1 MSPEAPTTVG
11 HSPTAFPQQ
20 HASRLSAH
28 LTALSPTGTRCRCSQ
43 RRSCCTPDVASLGG
57 LRRPPRPTLGWC
69 SSCPSCRPASASATS
84 SARPQSMVVP
94 HTCRRLPPAP
104 AEDEVCTSLSFPPSA
119 PARNHLGLAGLDRA
133 TPVQV
138 EDTTSTTTIPSSAS
152 ALIPSARKGMT
163 GPQMASLLQVKFDTG
178 GRRCVHAQHHPAH
191 GPTHT
196 KNGCRL

>member
-1 MSPEAPTTVG
+1 MLPAEKLLHPG
-11 HSPTAFPQQ
+11 R
-20 HASRLSAH
+20 RLTGWAKAAAKANPG
-28 LTALSPTGTRCRCSQ
+28 LVLQLSE
-43 RRSCCTPDVASLGG
+43 L
-57 LRRPPRPTLGWC
+57 
-69 SSCPSCRPASASATS
+69 PSGISKRDLVCAAT
-84 SARPQSMVVP
+84 MVVP